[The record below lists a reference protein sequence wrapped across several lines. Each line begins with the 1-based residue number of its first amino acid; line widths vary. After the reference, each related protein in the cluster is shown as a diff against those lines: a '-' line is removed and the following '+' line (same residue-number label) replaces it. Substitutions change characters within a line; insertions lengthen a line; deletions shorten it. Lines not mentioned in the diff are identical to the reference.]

1 MLPPSVVNEIRRLLT
16 GEGLSYREIVRITG
30 VSRGT
35 VGLIA
40 RGKRPDYE
48 ARRVARGDDPLEPTG
63 PPQRSSGMRRTGLS
77 SLPSLRRE
85 EAGRREAGNGANGNR
100 PRRRDGRSLRVAI
113 EGGASAALRG
123 CPRPAGTRRDGSGPG
138 ARRIAPLCDRST
150 IFHRRIEP

>member
-63 PPQRSSGMRRTGLS
+63 PPQRCPGCGGLVYLPCRLCDARKLVGAKREMGQTETARGGATEEAFELQLKEEHRRRYEDVRARRERAEMEAAPEPVE
-77 SLPSLRRE
+77 SLPF
-85 EAGRREAGNGANGNR
+85 
-100 PRRRDGRSLRVAI
+100 AI
-113 EGGASAALRG
+113 DPPFSIGE
-123 CPRPAGTRRDGSGPG
+123 
-138 ARRIAPLCDRST
+138 
-150 IFHRRIEP
+150 